1 VAGFVLD
8 NSDETDALTDDAFYW
23 IAPRRKI
30 KRDNAAETHSP
41 DKQIPA
47 VRRGDREASS
57 DNRRRRRLL
66 IRFRKEADAEKKN
79 QDYRH
84 KSRSNHSAVRRA
96 ISAVKRMVHPNRL
109 LSNRNYRGL
118 SLIAGS
124 IEQMRI
130 EFH

>member
-66 IRFRKEADAEKKN
+66 IRFRKEADAEKEPGLPPQKPI
-79 QDYRH
+79 QSLGSA
-84 KSRSNHSAVRRA
+84 SRDQRCKTNGSPEPPIVKPQLSRAV
-96 ISAVKRMVHPNRL
+96 IDS
-109 LSNRNYRGL
+109 GL
-118 SLIAGS
+118 N
-124 IEQMRI
+124 
-130 EFH
+130 